1 MNDIDKE
8 DIDDEKPYEK
18 SSGAAWLILS
28 GIILLLDWLSKT
40 KAVAVLK
47 NKQGIKINDYF
58 NLQYA
63 ENKGAAFSFLS
74 DQGGW
79 QIYFLLAVAFIVSL
93 VLIINLIIK
102 KEIKDSKTLQ
112 LAYACI
118 IGGSLGNGLDRLIN
132 GYVIDFLQVH
142 WKENY
147 FPIFNVADIFISIG
161 GFFLVI
167 TILKEKR

>member
-1 MNDIDKE
+1 MKDTNEEVIN
-8 DIDDEKPYEK
+8 DEKPYQK

-28 GIILLLDWLSKT
+28 LVILTLDWLSKT
-40 KAVAVLK
+40 KAVTALK

-79 QIYFLLAVAFIVSL
+79 QIYFLLSVAFIVSL
-93 VLIINLIIK
+93 VLTINLVIK
-102 KEIKDSKTLQ
+102 KEIKDPKTLQ

-147 FPIFNVADIFISIG
+147 FPIFNIADIFISIG

-167 TILKEKR
+167 TILKEER